1 VVDDKPLRYKCP
13 EYAQRIRRLNMAK
26 AVVLYSGGLDST
38 LALELAKEWGITV
51 YPLHLTHQFLPAKS
65 LPKIPKLKIIDIT
78 KELIEI
84 IRSPKYGFGENL
96 NPCVDC
102 RILMLRK
109 AKEYM
114 AEIKADFV
122 ITGEVL
128 DQRPFSQRMEMLN
141 LVAKKAE
148 LEGLVVRPLSGGLL
162 PETIPEKKGWIK
174 RENLLK
180 IKGRSRKPAL
190 ELAEK
195 MNITEFQ
202 TPSGGCLLT
211 DPGFSRRVADL
222 MRYQEEIKPEDI
234 ALLKVGRHFRLGPEA
249 KLVVG
254 REEEENEKIE
264 KFTPIAEYFLYVPNT
279 GSPYGLLFGSK
290 DYLSLS
296 ASIVA
301 RYSDKK
307 TEPKVEVYY
316 KYKKKAGKITVAP
329 IKDEEL
335 NKYRIG

>member
-1 VVDDKPLRYKCP
+1 
-13 EYAQRIRRLNMAK
+13 MAK

-38 LALELAKEWGITV
+38 LALEIVKGWGITC
-51 YPLHLTHQFLPAKS
+51 YPLHLTHQFLPSKT
-65 LPKIPKLKIIDIT
+65 LPKIPKLKTIDIT
-78 KELIEI
+78 EELIEI
-84 IRSPKYGFGENL
+84 IRAPKYGFGENL

-102 RILMLRK
+102 RILMLKK

-114 AEIKADFV
+114 KEVKADFIV
-122 ITGEVL
+122 TGEVL

-141 LVAKKAE
+141 LVVKKAE
-148 LEGLVVRPLSGGLL
+148 VEGLVVRPLSGGLL

-180 IKGRSRKPAL
+180 IKGRSRRESLAL
-190 ELAEK
+190 AQK

-222 MRYQEEIKPEDI
+222 MRYQERIKSEDI
-234 ALLKVGRHFRLGPEA
+234 ALLKIGRHFRLSPEA

-254 REEEENEKIE
+254 REEEENAKLE
-264 KFTPIAEYFLYVPNT
+264 KFISLADYLLYVPDT
-279 GSPYGLLFGSK
+279 GSPNGLLFGGK
-290 DYLSLS
+290 DLLKLS
-296 ASIVA
+296 AQIVA

-307 TEPKVEVYY
+307 SEPQVEVWY
-316 KYKKKAGKITVAP
+316 KEGNKTAKIKVAP
-329 IKDEEL
+329 IKDEEI

>member
-1 VVDDKPLRYKCP
+1 MP
-13 EYAQRIRRLNMAK
+13 K

-38 LALELAKEWGITV
+38 LALELVNEWGITC
-51 YPLHLTHQFLPAKS
+51 YPLHLTHQFLPS
-65 LPKIPKLKIIDIT
+65 RTLPKIPKLKIIDIT
-78 KELIEI
+78 EELIEI

-102 RILMLRK
+102 RILMLKK

-114 AEIKADFV
+114 KEIKADFIV
-122 ITGEVL
+122 TGEVL

-141 LVAKKAE
+141 LVVKKAE

-174 RENLLK
+174 REKLLK
-180 IKGRSRKPAL
+180 IKGRSRRESLAL
-190 ELAEK
+190 AQE

-222 MRYQEEIKPEDI
+222 MRYQEMIKSEDI
-234 ALLKVGRHFRLGPEA
+234 ALLKIGRHFRLSTDT

-254 REEEENEKIE
+254 REEEENEKLK
-264 KFTPIAEYFLYVPNT
+264 KFVPQADYLIYVPDT
-279 GSPYGLLFGSK
+279 GSPSGLLFGGK
-290 DYLSLS
+290 VFLKL
-296 ASIVA
+296 ASQIVA

-307 TEPKVEVYY
+307 SEPLVEVWY
-316 KYKKKAGKITVAP
+316 KEGRKTGKIKVAP
-329 IKDEEL
+329 IKDEDL

>member
-1 VVDDKPLRYKCP
+1 
-13 EYAQRIRRLNMAK
+13 MAK

-38 LALELAKEWGITV
+38 LALELVKSWGITV
-51 YPLHLTHQFLPAKS
+51 YPLHLTHEFLPGRE
-65 LPKIPKLKIIDIT
+65 LPKIAKLKIIDIT

-102 RILMLRK
+102 RILMLKK

-114 AEIKADFV
+114 KEVKADFV
-122 ITGEVL
+122 VTGEVL

-162 PETIPEKKGWIK
+162 PETLPEKKGWIK
-174 RENLLK
+174 REKLLK
-180 IKGRSRKPAL
+180 IQGRSRRPAL
-190 ELAEK
+190 TLAEQ

-211 DPGFSRRVADL
+211 DPGFSRRLADL
-222 MRYQEEIKPEDI
+222 MRYQEKIAPEDI
-234 ALLKVGRHFRLGPEA
+234 ALLKIGRHFRLGPEA

-254 REEEENEKIE
+254 REEVENEKLK
-264 KFTPIAEYFLYVPNT
+264 KFMSLAQYLLYVPDT
-279 GSPYGLLFGSK
+279 GSPYGLLLGNRDFIK
-290 DYLSLS
+290 LS
-296 ASIVA
+296 AQIVA

-307 TEPKVEVYY
+307 TEPQVEVWY
-316 KYKKKAGKITVAP
+316 KEKRKTGKVKVAP

-335 NKYRIG
+335 NNYRIG